1 MSNQLASL
9 FRGVSRRARGSLR
22 AKFILA
28 IASLI
33 IALMAAVTFVVD
45 RHQRD
50 ALLGQARLRALTL
63 AKGLVSVSEGYL
75 LSYNFV
81 QLEQLVEDVQS
92 DEEDVVYAVVH
103 GRDGRVAVYSGRSD
117 LHGKMLD
124 DAGGVPAERRFVE
137 VRGRV
142 RRERRVHGSGL
153 VNFGGFRWATGPV
166 CITIISR

>member
-1 MSNQLASL
+1 LL
-9 FRGVSRRARGSLR
+9 RGLSRRARGSLR

-28 IASLI
+28 IATLI
-33 IALMAAVTFVVD
+33 VALMGAVTFVVD
-45 RHQRD
+45 RHQRA

-63 AKGLVSVSEGYL
+63 GKGLVSVSEGYL

-117 LHGKMLD
+117 LHGKTLD
-124 DAGGVPAERRFVE
+124 DPVTRRALEATEPLVQEIVIPQTGERGYDV
-137 VRGRV
+137 
-142 RRERRVHGSGL
+142 
-153 VNFGGFRWATGPV
+153 AIP
-166 CITIISR
+166 IYAA